1 VIASNAGGITDVVED
16 NVNGMLVPSG
26 DAPALARALLALA
39 NDEPARRRMGRNA
52 KITVD
57 EKFNWD
63 KITMRL
69 VRLYEKYR

>member
-1 VIASNAGGITDVVED
+1 MASDER
-16 NVNGMLVPSG
+16 
-26 DAPALARALLALA
+26 ARH
-39 NDEPARRRMGRNA
+39 RMGKNA

-63 KITMRL
+63 KITRRL

>member
-1 VIASNAGGITDVVED
+1 VED
-16 NVNGMLVPSG
+16 GVNGVLVPPG
-26 DAPALARALLALA
+26 DAPALARALLAMA
-39 NDEPARRRMGRNA
+39 KDEGGRRRMGRNA